1 MKKTKKQVKSHI
13 FILGGNW
20 ATGPG

>member
-1 MKKTKKQVKSHI
+1 MKKTKKQVQSHI